1 MENQMPREEG
11 FDHSFGLLKE
21 GYNFI
26 KNRSE
31 NLNSNVFETRI
42 LGKKAICMTGEEAA
56 ALFYDATKFQRTD
69 AAPNR
74 IVQSLFGKDS
84 VQTLDGEEHKNR
96 KALLMS
102 VMHQESITNLLEIT
116 SNQWEQS
123 IDKWTK
129 MEQIELYEEVKEL
142 LCKVAFK
149 WIGAPL
155 HENEVKTMTK
165 ELAAM
170 FESPAAIG
178 PAHWMGRTLRNVIEK
193 TVQQMIQ
200 DTRDKKVQ
208 YPKDSVLHKF
218 AFHKDVDGQLLDA
231 ETATVEV
238 INMLR
243 PIVAIAIYIN
253 FTVLALLQFPEQKE
267 KLKNYPDY
275 AKMFVQEVRRYYPF
289 FPFVAAKVKS
299 DFTWNG
305 YDFKEGTLTLL
316 DLYGTNHDPQIWD
329 NPDEFQP
336 ERFANWE
343 GTPFSFIPQ
352 GGGDYYLGHRCAGE
366 GITIDVM
373 KVSLDYLVNKIEFNM
388 PEQNLDFEMDDIPSI
403 PKSKIVLSHVKR
415 INTQ

>member
-56 ALFYDATKFQRTD
+56 ALFYDATKFQRAD

-329 NPDEFQP
+329 SPDEFQP

-388 PEQNLDFEMDDIPSI
+388 PEQNLDFKMDDIPSI
-403 PKSKIVLSHVKR
+403 PKSKIVLSNVKR